1 MAQSN
6 AAASAVQNL
15 FRTPELKDKILFT
28 LLCLLVYRIG
38 AHVTAPGI
46 NPQAISDFIDSQK
59 NGGGLLGLYNLS
71 PAPGSTK
78 NRKRLGRGPGSG
90 TGKTSGKGTKGIKAR
105 AGHHGPG
112 GGKPHF
118 EGGQMPITR
127 RLPKRGFTNPFR
139 EEPQLV
145 RLDDLESIK
154 GSSEITR
161 ESLAEAGVIRANKGP
176 VKVLAN
182 GAITKAIA
190 VRGLKVS
197 AGAREK
203 IVAAGGRVEE

>member
-1 MAQSN
+1 MSEKN
-6 AAASAVQNL
+6 DRKAAAAAGPSKIGLHNL
-15 FRTPELKDKILFT
+15 
-28 LLCLLVYRIG
+28 V
-38 AHVTAPGI
+38 AAPG
-46 NPQAISDFIDSQK
+46 A
-59 NGGGLLGLYNLS
+59 
-71 PAPGSTK
+71 TK

-90 TGKTSGKGTKGIKAR
+90 TGKTSGKGHKGIKAR

-139 EEPQLV
+139 VESQII
-145 RLDDLESIK
+145 RLDEIAEMS
-154 GSSEITR
+154 GEITR
-161 ESLAEAGVIRANKGP
+161 DTLAEVVLIKSNKGH

-182 GAITKAIA
+182 GEITQAIT

-203 IVAAGGRVEE
+203 ILAAGGRVEE

>member
-1 MAQSN
+1 MATKKGR
-6 AAASAVQNL
+6 ASEGGVEKIGLHNL
-15 FRTPELKDKILFT
+15 
-28 LLCLLVYRIG
+28 V
-38 AHVTAPGI
+38 A
-46 NPQAISDFIDSQK
+46 
-59 NGGGLLGLYNLS
+59 
-71 PAPGSTK
+71 APGSTK

-90 TGKTSGKGTKGIKAR
+90 TGKTSGKGHKGIKAR

-139 EEPQLV
+139 EENQVV
-145 RLDDLESIK
+145 RLDDLAKLSGEV
-154 GSSEITR
+154 TR
-161 ESLAEAGVIRANKGP
+161 DSLMEAGLINGNKGA

-182 GAITKAIA
+182 GEITQAVT

>member
-1 MAQSN
+1 MPAKAKRAKAE
-6 AAASAVQNL
+6 AAVEKIGLHNL
-15 FRTPELKDKILFT
+15 
-28 LLCLLVYRIG
+28 V
-38 AHVTAPGI
+38 A
-46 NPQAISDFIDSQK
+46 
-59 NGGGLLGLYNLS
+59 
-71 PAPGSTK
+71 APGSTK

-90 TGKTSGKGTKGIKAR
+90 TGKTSGKGNKGIKAR

-139 EEPQLV
+139 EESQIV
-145 RLDDLESIK
+145 RLDDLERL
-154 GSSEITR
+154 GAGGGGEVTR
-161 ESLAEAGVIRANKGP
+161 ESLAEAGLVRANKGQ

-182 GAITKAIA
+182 GTITQAVT

-203 IVAAGGRVEE
+203 IAAAGGRVEE

>member
-1 MAQSN
+1 MARESGN
-6 AAASAVQNL
+6 GAV
-15 FRTPELKDKILFT
+15 EKI
-28 LLCLLVYRIG
+28 
-38 AHVTAPGI
+38 
-46 NPQAISDFIDSQK
+46 
-59 NGGGLLGLYNLS
+59 GLHNLS
-71 PAPGSTK
+71 AAPGSHRD
-78 NRKRLGRGPGSG
+78 RKRLGRGPGSG
-90 TGKTSGKGTKGIKAR
+90 KGKTSGKGHKGIKAR

-139 EEPQLV
+139 EDNQVV
-145 RLDDLESIK
+145 RLDDLEK
-154 GSSEITR
+154 LGGSEITR
-161 ESLAEAGVIRANKGP
+161 DSLAEAGLIRGNKGQ

-182 GAITKAIA
+182 GSITQAVT

-197 AGAREK
+197 AGARDK

>member
-1 MAQSN
+1 MAKVRESGLGTREGG
-6 AAASAVQNL
+6 AAV
-15 FRTPELKDKILFT
+15 EKI
-28 LLCLLVYRIG
+28 
-38 AHVTAPGI
+38 
-46 NPQAISDFIDSQK
+46 
-59 NGGGLLGLYNLS
+59 GLHNLS

-90 TGKTSGKGTKGIKAR
+90 TGKTSGKGHKGIKAR

-139 EEPQLV
+139 EEAQIV
-145 RLDDLESIK
+145 RLDDLSTLGASGVAEV
-154 GSSEITR
+154 TR
-161 ESLAEAGVIRANKGP
+161 DALVQAGLISANKGP

-182 GAITKAIA
+182 GQVTAAVT

>member
-1 MAQSN
+1 MARRT
-6 AAASAVQNL
+6 AAAEPKKAV
-15 FRTPELKDKILFT
+15 EK
-28 LLCLLVYRIG
+28 
-38 AHVTAPGI
+38 
-46 NPQAISDFIDSQK
+46 
-59 NGGGLLGLYNLS
+59 LGLHNLT

-90 TGKTSGKGTKGIKAR
+90 TGKTSGKGHKGIKAR
-105 AGHHGPG
+105 SGHHGPG

-127 RLPKRGFTNPFR
+127 RLPKRGFTNPFK
-139 EEPQLV
+139 EESQIV
-145 RLDDLESIK
+145 RLDDLAK
-154 GSSEITR
+154 LGASEVTL
-161 ESLAEAGVIRANKGP
+161 ESLAEAGLIRGNSSK

-182 GAITKAIA
+182 GAITQAVT
-190 VRGLKVS
+190 VRGLSVS